1 MGNFQEVVRGNINTV
16 VRGKISMKWLLEI
29 VFHDV
34 KKTVHDV
41 ENVEANENGPQ
52 RESDEM

>member
-34 KKTVHDV
+34 KKTVHDA
-41 ENVEANENGPQ
+41 ENVG
-52 RESDEM
+52 SK